1 MKPVVGIVLGSD
13 SDLPL
18 AQETTKALD
27 ELGVPSEITIASAHR
42 TPDRAAEYASTA
54 SDRGIRVI
62 IAVAGLA
69 AHLPGVIASKTLL
82 PVIGVPVDGGPLNGV
97 DALYSIVQMPGGI
110 PVASMA
116 IGRAGARNAG
126 IFAAEILALTDPE
139 IAQRLADYRR
149 RMAESVQ
156 SKADK
161 LAKIGLTRYIEEKGK

>member
-1 MKPVVGIVLGSD
+1 MKPVVGIVVGSD

-18 AQETTKALD
+18 IQETTKVLED
-27 ELGVPSEITIASAHR
+27 LGIPFEITIGSAHR
-42 TPDRAAEYASTA
+42 TPERVAEYASTA

-62 IAVAGLA
+62 VAAAGLS

-82 PVIGVPVDGGPLNGV
+82 PVIGIPVDSGPLNGV

-126 IFAAEILALTDPE
+126 VFAAQILALADPR
-139 IAQRLADYRR
+139 ITQRLADYRR
-149 RMAESVQ
+149 RMAESVEN
-156 SKADK
+156 KADK
-161 LAKIGLTRYIEEKGK
+161 LAETGLSGYIQEKER

>member
-1 MKPVVGIVLGSD
+1 
-13 SDLPL
+13 
-18 AQETTKALD
+18 
-27 ELGVPSEITIASAHR
+27 
-42 TPDRAAEYASTA
+42 
-54 SDRGIRVI
+54 
-62 IAVAGLA
+62 
-69 AHLPGVIASKTLL
+69 
-82 PVIGVPVDGGPLNGV
+82 VDGGPLNGV

-126 IFAAEILALTDPE
+126 IFAAQILALTDPD